1 MTKANHL
8 VIIGDGEFAEIAYE
22 YFTADSDFQVAGFAV
37 ERDYLKKDRMY
48 DLPVVAFEDIADR
61 FPPEKFHAHVAV
73 TYTKLNRV
81 RARLCMAA
89 KARGYRLANYVS
101 SRAFAWSNVA
111 LGDNVF
117 IFENN
122 VLQHHVRVGNH
133 VVMWSGNHVGHRSVI
148 GNNCFISSHVMIPG
162 YCEIGDNTFMGVN
175 STLADHVKIGR
186 DNWIGPASVI
196 LRNTE
201 DNLLFSVEATQ
212 PSRVPTRRYFKIPD
226 DTAT

>member
-1 MTKANHL
+1 MTKANKL

-22 YFTADSDFQVAGFAV
+22 YFTADSDFQVTGFAV

-48 DLPVVAFEDIADR
+48 DLPVIAFEDISSH
-61 FPPEKFHAHVAV
+61 FPAEAFHAHVAV

-81 RARLCMAA
+81 RARLCAAA
-89 KARGYRLANYVS
+89 KAKGYRLANYVS
-101 SRAFAWSNVA
+101 SRAFVWSNVT
-111 LGDNVF
+111 LGENVF

-122 VLQHHVRVGNH
+122 VLQHHVHVGNH

-201 DNLLFSVEATQ
+201 DNQLYSVEATM
-212 PSRVPTRRYFKIPD
+212 PSRVPTRRYFKISDEP
-226 DTAT
+226 TA